1 MREETRKRIE
11 EELSG
16 FPICEYAFLRP
27 EELPFSEKVR
37 YICRTECPRYGK
49 SWACPPAVGTVEAC
63 RKKCLGYEGVL
74 ILSTVTEVSDI
85 SNLEETLATRGGHEA
100 VTHQAEAILQAQGL
114 ETMGLSTEACAICPQ
129 CAYPDGPCRHPEQ
142 MYPCVESH
150 GILVTEVAERLGLA
164 FFNGNLV
171 TWFSLVFFRS

>member
-1 MREETRKRIE
+1 MDREKLEERLRELPIVQYEFFETRDLTFTQR
-11 EELSG
+11 
-16 FPICEYAFLRP
+16 
-27 EELPFSEKVR
+27 VR
-37 YICRTECPRYGK
+37 EVCRLECPMYGK

-63 RKKCLGYEGVL
+63 REKCLGYEGVL

-114 ETMGLSTEACAICPQ
+114 ETMGLSTEACAICDQ
-129 CAYPDGPCRHPEQ
+129 CAYPDGPCRHPAQ

-150 GILVTEVAERLGLA
+150 GILVTEVAERLGLE